1 MKQIIA
7 IAAQKG
13 GVGKS
18 TTALAIGA
26 GLSQRGYRVLYI
38 DLDPQGNLSYVLGRD
53 GDRKSILDVLRGEK
67 KANKAIYSINGGDLI
82 ASTPA
87 LSGADM
93 ELNKEDLLKKALY
106 PLYEEY
112 DYIIIDT
119 PPSLGILTVQA
130 LTACTWVIIPTLAD
144 IFSLQGIGQ
153 MYQTISAVQQYTN
166 PDLTIRGILL
176 TRHTRTILSRDI
188 LQMIED
194 TATQFGTVL
203 FDTTIRE
210 NVALREAQASRRDI
224 FNYAPKSN
232 AAQDYQALIDELLQG
247 ATPPIQEGK
256 ETELTQEAD
265 NGR

>member
-7 IAAQKG
+7 IANQKG

-18 TTALAIGA
+18 TTALALGA
-26 GLSQRGYRVLYI
+26 GLSQRGYRVLLI

-53 GDRKSILDVLRGEK
+53 GDRKSILEVLRGEI

-82 ASTPA
+82 ASTPS

-93 ELNKEDLLKKALY
+93 TLNQTGKEYRLKEALH
-106 PLYEEY
+106 PIREEY
-112 DYIIIDT
+112 DAIIIDT
-119 PPSLGILTVQA
+119 PPSLGVLTVQA
-130 LTACTWVIIPTLAD
+130 LTAATWVIVPTLAD

-153 MYQTISAVQQYTN
+153 MYQTISTVQKYTN
-166 PDLTIRGILL
+166 HSLIIKGILL

-188 LQMIED
+188 LEMIAD
-194 TATQFGTVL
+194 TATQLGTVL

-232 AAQDYQALIDELLQG
+232 AAQDYNDLIAELLQG

-256 ETELTQEAD
+256 E
-265 NGR
+265 